1 MANVR
6 LDSNGVPK
14 ASVVEITAPAAHRS
28 TVTAADGGEPGST
41 SAGVNAD
48 GYQHVD
54 FDIDVTLGGTNPM
67 VEVAP
72 LFYDA
77 TAAHWFRGESA
88 YYTASGR
95 YRLRVE
101 ARGGLVYLQ
110 VVALTGTSPTLS
122 LSAWASLS

>member
-14 ASVVEITAPAAHRS
+14 GAVVESTAPAAHRTS
-28 TVTAADGGEPGST
+28 VTAVDGSDPAST
-41 SAGVNAD
+41 SLGVNAE

-54 FDIDVTLGGTNPM
+54 FDVSVTLGGTNPM

-77 TAAHWFRGESA
+77 TAALWFRGDSA
-88 YYTASGR
+88 YYTATGR

-101 ARGGLVYLQ
+101 ARGTLVFLQ

>member
-1 MANVR
+1 MADVR
-6 LDSNGVPK
+6 LDENGVPK
-14 ASVVEITAPAAHRS
+14 GAVIELTAPAAHRAG
-28 TVTAADGGEPGST
+28 VTAADGGEPS
-41 SAGVNAD
+41 SVADGVDAA

-54 FDIDVTLGGTNPM
+54 FDVDVTLGGTSPM

-77 TAAHWFRGESA
+77 TAAHWFRGDSA

-101 ARGGLVYLQ
+101 ARGGVVFLQ

-122 LSAWASLS
+122 LSAWASCS

>member
-1 MANVR
+1 MADVR
-6 LDSNGVPK
+6 LDANGVPK
-14 ASVVEITAPAAHRS
+14 GAVVELTAPAAHRS
-28 TVTAADGGEPGST
+28 GVTAADGAEPGALSD
-41 SAGVNAD
+41 GVDAE

-54 FDIDVTLGGTNPM
+54 FDLDVTLGGTNPM

-77 TAAHWFRGESA
+77 TAGHWFRGDSA

-101 ARGGLVYLQ
+101 ARGGVVFLR
-110 VVALTGTSPTLS
+110 VVALTGTSPTLA
-122 LSAWASLS
+122 LSAWASCS

>member
-6 LDSNGVPK
+6 IDSNGVPK
-14 ASVVEITAPAAHRS
+14 GAVVETTAPAAHRS
-28 TVTAADGGEPGST
+28 GVTAVDGSDPGST
-41 SAGVNAD
+41 SLGVNAD

-54 FDIDVTLGGTNPM
+54 FDISVTLGGTNPM

-77 TAAHWFRGESA
+77 TAALWFRGDSA
-88 YYTASGR
+88 YYTATGR

-101 ARGGLVYLQ
+101 ARGTIVFLQ

>member
-14 ASVVEITAPAAHRS
+14 GAVVEPTAPAAHRS
-28 TVTAADGGEPGST
+28 AVTAADGGDPGST
-41 SAGVNAD
+41 ALGVNAD

-54 FDIDVTLGGTNPM
+54 FDVGVTLGGTNPM

-72 LFYDA
+72 VFYDA
-77 TAAHWFRGESA
+77 TAALWFRGDSA
-88 YYTASGR
+88 YYTTTGR

-101 ARGGLVYLQ
+101 ARGGLVFLQ
-110 VVALTGTSPTLS
+110 VVALTGASPTLS

>member
-6 LDSNGVPK
+6 IDSNGVPK
-14 ASVVEITAPAAHRS
+14 GAVVELTAPAAHRAS
-28 TVTAADGGEPGST
+28 VTAVDGGEPGSV
-41 SAGVNAD
+41 ALGVNAE
-48 GYQHVD
+48 GYQHID
-54 FDIDVTLGGTNPM
+54 FDLDITLGGTTPM

-77 TAAHWFRGESA
+77 TAAHWFLGESA
-88 YYTASGR
+88 YYTATGR
-95 YRLRVE
+95 HRLRVG
-101 ARGGLVYLQ
+101 ARGGVVFLQ